1 MFKRIFLLATTLL
14 VVSAAIAVLAQD
26 PIRQVNDPV
35 LINLINNSPKVFWK
49 ATHYPQFENMSVED
63 FRKRLGAVLIQPG
76 TADMIM
82 ERLQKQSSTNKVVAA
97 PASFDSRVKW
107 PKCIHPIRNQ
117 EQCGSCWAF
126 SASEVLSDRLCI
138 ATDGKTDLVLSPQY
152 MVSCDTRNYGCDG
165 GYLNLAWNFLVT
177 TGIPS
182 DACVPYTS
190 GDGKSN
196 GKCPTK
202 CSNGQAVTLYKAK
215 SAKHVIGVSNAE
227 NELYEYGPIQTG
239 FTVYRDFMSYKSGVY
254 HHVSGEALG
263 GHAVKIVGYG
273 VDSVSNKK
281 YWIVANSW
289 GTSWGMNGFFWIL
302 KGVDECNIES
312 GMWTGY
318 A

>member
-1 MFKRIFLLATTLL
+1 MFKRILLATLL
-14 VVSAAIAVLAQD
+14 IVSVAVIVTGLD
-26 PIRQVNDPV
+26 PTRPVNDPV
-35 LINLINNSPKVFWK
+35 LIKLINNSPKVFWK

-76 TADMIM
+76 TDDMIT
-82 ERLQKQSSTNKVVAA
+82 ERHKQSTPTTYTAAA
-97 PASFDSRVKW
+97 PASFDSRAKW
-107 PKCIHPIRNQ
+107 PKCIHEIRDQ

-165 GYLNLAWNFLVT
+165 GYLSLAWNFLVK

-182 DACVPYTS
+182 DSCVPYTS
-190 GDGKSN
+190 GNGKSN
-196 GKCPTK
+196 GKCPSK
-202 CSNGQAVTLYKAK
+202 CSKGQDITLYKAK
-215 SAKHVIGVSNAE
+215 SSKKVVGVANAE
-227 NELYEYGPIQTG
+227 NELVEYGPIQTG

-254 HHVSGEALG
+254 HHVSGESLG

-289 GTSWGMNGFFWIL
+289 GTGWGMNGYFWIL
-302 KGVDECNIES
+302 KGTDECGFES
-312 GMWTGY
+312 EMYTGY